1 MSFWILVIVLNYS
14 IKLVWQKNI
23 SGLRNN
29 LFLKKPQKI
38 TLFLRFLFLKL
49 RPTLWNHK
57 IQIQYKSTVL
67 FEIWFRWT
75 KLRNSLNVCVTYP
88 GSVGHLPYHL
98 RFLTEFLLVQGNLYN
113 QLTQNFKVDQLTQNL
128 LVDIMTQKA
137 FAVKNYTEEDL
148 YLAITEAIIGK
159 SLRKAVKDHNIPFG
173 TFHRYYNSG
182 ETS

>member
-29 LFLKKPQKI
+29 LFLKKPQKM
-38 TLFLRFLFLKL
+38 TLFLRFLFLEL

-57 IQIQYKSTVL
+57 IQILYKSTVL

-75 KLRNSLNVCVTYP
+75 KLRNSLSVCVTYT

-98 RFLTEFLLVQGNLYN
+98 RFVTEFLLVQGNLYN

-137 FAVKNYTEEDL
+137 FAVKNNTEEDL
-148 YLAITEAIIGK
+148 SLANTEAINLWERQLKI
-159 SLRKAVKDHNIPFG
+159 I
-173 TFHRYYNSG
+173 
-182 ETS
+182 TSPLELFINTTILVRHL